1 MALVKLVEY
10 ADASPE
16 VRAVY
21 DDIMTT
27 RKVKAVNNFWKVI
40 ATYPQLL
47 RQTWEMVKSA
57 LRPGRIDP
65 LTKEMIAIA
74 VSATNNCA
82 YCLHSHTA
90 AAQKLGLDEEMLGE
104 LYTVIAAFNA
114 TNRIANGYQ
123 LEPDVTPTYPR

>member
-1 MALVKLVEY
+1 MALVRLVEY
-10 ADASPE
+10 ADAGPD

-21 DDIMTT
+21 DDIMAT
-27 RKVKAVNNFWKVI
+27 RKGAPVNNFWKVI

-47 RQTWEMVKSA
+47 QQTWEMVRSA

-90 AAQKLGLDEEMLGE
+90 AAQRLGLDEELLGE

-123 LEPDVTPTYPR
+123 IEPDISPSFK